1 MIETFNPLETNIT
14 FYIILNAFFCI
25 FTAFWISWIFFTKRY
40 LFIKPSM
47 LLLTFSHIFFQW
59 PISIYAGYYEHFLP
73 DPYAF
78 ALLIHTYMVIGL
90 LITIYTFRRNAK
102 IIWDRITDPYL
113 LENAVS
119 IKAVVFTTALVACVV
134 IAYLAYVPFNNT
146 GLYAIFTNPSI
157 AAEARER
164 SLKLL
169 DSQAL
174 KYAYSLMVSS
184 FAPLLAAMLSILLM
198 RDIAKRYFLKVPIY
212 AFLLLFL
219 AFAVSMTGARIAVVN
234 LLILM
239 AIALFFRKGLPFKPV
254 KFFLLLLILLL
265 TPTILSILRE
275 GKTIGVGILFEYLGY
290 LARRTFILTMDVG
303 SWYVHYSQV
312 HGAFGIVS
320 IPKLAVILGTEPIN
334 TPNLIGLTYLNTA
347 VKSVSASAG
356 YLFTYYSYFGMASLL
371 FSIFCLWLLDVAIL
385 VYERLSNVMLLPCI
399 AAVSLSILSFISSD
413 YTTVWL
419 THGFGVILLFSWL
432 IDRFIVPSGRLLRKS
447 VLLEVN
453 ESKASLGNYRV

>member
-1 MIETFNPLETNIT
+1 MIEAFNPFDTHVTI
-14 FYIILNAFFCI
+14 FVILN
-25 FTAFWISWIFFTKRY
+25 IFFTIFTSVWIIGIYCTQRY

-59 PISIYAGYYEHFLP
+59 PVTIYAGYYEHFLP

-78 ALLIHTYMVIGL
+78 ALLIHAYMVIGL
-90 LITIYTFRRNAK
+90 LITAYTFRRNAK
-102 IIWDRITDPYL
+102 IIWNRITDHNF
-113 LENAVS
+113 LENAIS
-119 IKAVVFTTALVACVV
+119 LKALLFLTALVFFVI
-134 IAYLAYVPFNNT
+134 IAYLVYVPFEST
-146 GLYAIFTNPSI
+146 GLYAIFTNPLF

-184 FAPLLAAMLSILLM
+184 MAPLLAAMLSILFM
-198 RDIAKRYFLKVPIY
+198 RDMAKKYFLKVPIY
-212 AFLLLFL
+212 AFFFLFL

-234 LLILM
+234 LLIVM

-265 TPTILSILRE
+265 PPTILSILRE
-275 GKTIGVGILFEYLGY
+275 GKVVGLETIFEYLGY
-290 LARRTFILTMDVG
+290 LARRTFLLTMDVG

-312 HGAFGIVS
+312 HGAFGIIS
-320 IPKLAVILGTEPIN
+320 IPKLAVILGVDPIN
-334 TPNLIGLTYLNTA
+334 TPNLIGLTYMDTT
-347 VKSVSASAG
+347 VKSVSAVAG
-356 YLFTYYSYFGMASLL
+356 YLFTYYSYFGIAALFLSLL
-371 FSIFCLWLLDVAIL
+371 GLWFLDVAIL
-385 VYERLSNVMLLPCI
+385 IYERLSSVLLLPCI

-419 THGFGVILLFSWL
+419 THGFGVILFFSWL
-432 IDRFIVPSGRLLRKS
+432 IDCFIVPSGRVLRES
-447 VLLEVN
+447 ILAEVN
-453 ESKASLGNYRV
+453 EPKASLQHY